1 MILDKRKLFE
11 LFKRLER
18 LQPLQ
23 HLQHLQ
29 PLKPPPSPL
38 KITSSK
44 KKNTVFSASPG
55 YNFM

>member
-11 LFKRLER
+11 LFKRLE
-18 LQPLQ
+18 PLE
-23 HLQHLQ
+23 
-29 PLKPPPSPL
+29 PLKPLKPLSSPL

-44 KKNTVFSASPG
+44 KKITVFSGTTG